1 MTQVSN
7 EKIQKFILKNNDR
20 LTTYEMAEALN
31 VKTIR
36 IGGNKASLKRQ
47 GLISVSEANV
57 SVDKAINKLTK
68 ALSPYKLKKAK
79 GENTYINH
87 DGENKEVA
95 RNKMANVII
104 DSGITGLIPTL
115 PNTGWAIEQKINKGL
130 NNTKFLG
137 IECDEATYVTMRSN
151 LKNTGLNAET
161 RLGYFSEVLY
171 GKIENTY
178 AHLIM
183 DYCGELHTISKELEY
198 TLQNDLVCVGGC
210 ICVTFTKPIRG
221 TTPQAEKLK
230 GLAAINNAD
239 DRCMSDRA
247 IEAYFNKITGWN
259 YQVVEFYYYQDT
271 YPMTLVIIKRVK

>member
-183 DYCGELHTISKELEY
+183 DYCGELQTISKELEY
-198 TLQNDLVCVGGC
+198 TLHNDLVCVGGC
-210 ICVTFTKPIRG
+210 ICVTFAKPIRG